1 MSDPEFGELAQQNS
15 RDFWPHEAAD
25 FTPWLARP
33 ENMARLS
40 QVVGLELEVESVEQ
54 PVGPF
59 NADIVCTSLGEH
71 RRVVIENQL
80 ERSDHD
86 HLGKMLTY
94 AAGLDDVST
103 VIWVAP
109 KFTDE
114 HRAALD
120 WLNSVTTD
128 EVRFFGIGLE
138 VWQIGES
145 LPAPRF
151 NLVSQPN
158 DWSKTLRS
166 KSHAGLSDGK
176 LSQLD
181 FWAGF
186 GDYATAAG
194 STRSIGKPQAQNWMT
209 FGIGRSGLDM
219 SAVAARGDAFGLK
232 PHDHLRV
239 EIVSRGSR
247 GEALYEQLEQR
258 RPEIDAAIGELAT
271 WYRPESGH
279 QYRIYVS
286 RPADVAD
293 RDLWPEFYEWLLVK
307 LDLFEKVFRP
317 IVKDLTVE

>member
-1 MSDPEFGELAQQNS
+1 MSDPAFGDLVQENP
-15 RDFWPHEAAD
+15 RDFWPHETGD
-25 FTPWLARP
+25 FTPWLARS
-33 ENMARLS
+33 ENIARLS
-40 QVVGLELEVESVEQ
+40 RMVGLELEVESVEQ

-59 NADIVCTSLGEH
+59 NADIVCRSLGEH

-80 ERSDHD
+80 GRSDHD

-94 AAGLDDVST
+94 SAGLDDVST
-103 VIWVAP
+103 VIWIAL

-138 VWQIGES
+138 VWRIGDS

-151 NLVSQPN
+151 NLVAQPN

-166 KSHAGLSDGK
+166 KTQTGLTDGQ
-176 LSQLD
+176 LSQLA
-181 FWAGF
+181 FWEGF
-186 GDYATAAG
+186 RKHVIDSG
-194 STRSIGKPQAQNWMT
+194 SARHVGKPQAQNWMT

-219 SAVAARGDAFGLK
+219 SAVAARGDTFGLK

-239 EIVSRGSR
+239 EIVSRGSA

-258 RPEIDAAIGELAT
+258 RPEIDEKIGEPAT
-271 WYRPESGH
+271 WYRPDVGH
-279 QYRIYVS
+279 QNRIYVS
-286 RPADVAD
+286 RPANVAD
-293 RDLWPEFYEWLLVK
+293 EALWPEFYGWLLVRI
-307 LDLFEKVFRP
+307 DRFESIFRP
-317 IVKDLTVE
+317 LVKDLSVE